1 MVIITAGM
9 IGVGKT
15 TLTSLIAENFGT
27 KEFYKPVGDNPV
39 LPLYYSDP
47 TKYGFL
53 LQIYFFNR
61 RFDQHKQALADDNNG
76 LDRSIYEDALF
87 TSENHKDG
95 NITDAEMSVYTQLL
109 NNMMSELQKLPKKSP
124 DLLVYAE
131 TDFETILYRIKK
143 RGRDYEQFDNN
154 DDLRQYYFRIWSAY
168 REWFD
173 NYDASPKIK
182 VDLQTYDLEIPE
194 NQTTILNQINDAL
207 KTIR

>member
-1 MVIITAGM
+1 
-9 IGVGKT
+9 
-15 TLTSLIAENFGT
+15 
-27 KEFYKPVGDNPV
+27 
-39 LPLYYSDP
+39 
-47 TKYGFL
+47 
-53 LQIYFFNR
+53 
-61 RFDQHKQALADDNNG
+61 
-76 LDRSIYEDALF
+76 
-87 TSENHKDG
+87 
-95 NITDAEMSVYTQLL
+95 MSVYTQLL

-124 DLLVYAE
+124 DLLVYSE

-194 NQTTILNQINDAL
+194 NQTIILNQINDAL